1 MKKASI
7 LIEEF
12 KDNKHQE
19 RLREIYLDDALLE
32 KQKARYSKAL
42 KEFISLFGDLEVE
55 IYSAP
60 GRSEICGNHTDHQH
74 GCVVAAAINL
84 DIIAVVAK
92 DDLIEIQSDAIKLKK
107 IELTNLEYV
116 EKEEGSSEA
125 LVKGV
130 VSRMKELGYTIGGFK
145 GYFTS
150 DVLIGSGLS
159 SSAAFEVL
167 IGTILSGL
175 YNQMAIDP
183 VVIAQIGQFAE
194 NHYFGKP
201 SGLMDQS
208 ASSVG
213 GMITIDFKDV
223 RHPKVE
229 KIDVD
234 FSKFG
239 YCLCIVDTKG
249 THANL
254 TNEYASIPFEMK
266 MVAEMFEVEFLTDVI
281 EQQFYQNINAVRK
294 KCGDRS
300 VLRAIHLFEENK
312 RVKELVQALRCNDF
326 TKVKESIVASGNSSY
341 KLLQNIY
348 VSKDVQ
354 HQEIAIGLA
363 LSKKILKDQ
372 GFCRVHGGGFA
383 GTIQAFVKENYVA
396 TYKKEI
402 EQIFGEDACYV
413 LQIRKYG
420 GIKF

>member
-234 FSKFG
+234 FSTFG

-249 THANL
+249 THDNL

-312 RVKELVQALRCNDF
+312 RVKELVQALRRNDF